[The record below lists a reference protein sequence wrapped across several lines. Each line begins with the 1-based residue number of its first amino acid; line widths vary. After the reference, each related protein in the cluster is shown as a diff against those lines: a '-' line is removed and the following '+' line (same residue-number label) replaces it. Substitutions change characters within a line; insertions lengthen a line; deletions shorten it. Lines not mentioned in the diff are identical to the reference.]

1 MIEDLLFVAESKRS
15 ECEEMI
21 EDTLMQM
28 DLLVEAYLT
37 KLFSINNKIKESGMY
52 AGQVTTV
59 GSICPYVKK
68 EHRHE
73 FSPVYLE
80 YRKYTKSKVASSPV
94 LSRRLKSVTARHKS
108 AIATE
113 NYYSKQSIT
122 SWTKGRQWE
131 TVMLWDFEIKARGL
145 RALFSTYY
153 KTRKELLRMEQE
165 LKKLIEEG
173 KLEEESKNESCYDF

>member
-21 EDTLMQM
+21 EDTLTQM
-28 DLLVEAYLT
+28 DILVEDYLT
-37 KLFSINNKIKESGMY
+37 ELFSINHEIKETGMY
-52 AGQVTTV
+52 VGQETTV

-80 YRKYTKSKVASSPV
+80 FRKYTKSKVASTPV
-94 LSRRLKSVTARHKS
+94 LSRRLKAVTARHKS

-122 SWTKGRQWE
+122 SWTEGRHWE
-131 TVMLWDFEIKARGL
+131 TVMLWDFEMKARGL

-153 KTRKELLRMEQE
+153 KTRKELLRMEQQ

-173 KLEEESKNESCYDF
+173 KLEEKSDNERSHNF